1 MLAASLLTTG
11 CSWFRSRSSAGLPN
25 EVRGTVIYRQRIAL
39 PPGAELRVTLNETS
53 RQDVKATFIAE
64 QIIPDVKQVPIAFRI
79 KLVPGVIDP
88 NGVYTLTARIS
99 VGERLLYIND
109 TQVRVLTLGQP
120 STVEIEVVP
129 VERAPR
135 S

>member
-1 MLAASLLTTG
+1 MG
-11 CSWFRSRSSAGLPN
+11 
-25 EVRGTVIYRQRIAL
+25 
-39 PPGAELRVTLNETS
+39 
-53 RQDVKATFIAE
+53 FIAE